1 MYENEEYNTSNAGN
15 VTIFLDDVRVS
26 TNVRTQNNERALGTL
41 VSEEVYDTVV
51 KKGETWLGRAF
62 VVNQWYISAYQP
74 IRDLDNNV
82 IGMIYVGI
90 QEKLFQDIN
99 RQTLGFYILMI
110 LAGSILALLLSLYF
124 IKAILTPIKHL

>member
-1 MYENEEYNTSNAGN
+1 MQRLVYENEDYNTSNAGN

-26 TNVRTQNNERALGTL
+26 TNVRNENNDRALGTL

-51 KKGETWLGRAF
+51 QKGETWLGRAF
-62 VVNQWYISAYQP
+62 VVDQWYISAYQP
-74 IRDLDNNV
+74 LRDLDDNV

-99 RQTLGFYILMI
+99 RQDP
-110 LAGSILALLLSLYF
+110 ALLHPHDPGWFSTSPPPFPLF
-124 IKAILTPIKHL
+124 H